1 MMTLPDRHTINS
13 LLTTLL
19 LAVALAIVYVVRTLF
34 VIFTFSILFAYLIN
48 PIVRFLQSHSE
59 V

>member
-48 PIVRFLQSHSE
+48 PIVRILQSHSE

>member
-1 MMTLPDRHTINS
+1 MMTFPDRHTINS

-48 PIVRFLQSHSE
+48 PIVRILQSHSE